1 MSDPFTPLTQLLEDG
16 FTGGIYTA
24 AVALAGVGGE
34 LRWQAAV
41 GRVSR
46 DPGAQAATTAT
57 VFDLASLTK
66 PLATALA
73 LLLLMDDGRLTPA
86 ATLGEFLPES
96 WLPPDKRSLSLGS
109 LLAHRAGLPAWEPFY
124 QEMLKAPPEARRAL
138 LPRLAAASALVQRPD
153 TATLYSDL
161 GFMLLQGVVE
171 SVSGLNLDRFCEE
184 RIYRPLGLEVLGFNP
199 LSITD
204 QAGLTT
210 ENGKRKT
217 ENRTYPMAFNPL
229 SLQDQADLTTENRKP
244 ETENRLYAATEIGLI
259 AGRRVCGE
267 VHDENAWAAGGV
279 AGHAGLFGRGI
290 EVFRLVAALYRAY
303 RGEAGSLP
311 FSPAPVRR
319 FLTPV
324 ARGARALG
332 FGTPDSDASRCSA
345 GRYFS
350 PASVGHRGFTGV
362 SFWLDLELGQMV
374 VLLTNRVHLGRDD
387 KAGIQAFRP
396 RFHEA
401 ASRALGFDRAFRQ
414 FWLG

>member
-1 MSDPFTPLTQLLEDG
+1 MSEPFTPLTQLLEDG
-16 FTGGIYTA
+16 LTQGIYTA
-24 AVALAGVGGE
+24 AVALVGVGGE
-34 LRWQAAV
+34 VRWQAAV

-46 DPGAQAATTAT
+46 DPGAQAATAAT

-86 ATLGEFLPES
+86 ATLGEFLPEA

-124 QEMLKAPPEARRAL
+124 QEILKKPPAARRAL
-138 LPRLAAASALVQRPD
+138 LPRLAAASPLVQPPD

-161 GFMLLQGVVE
+161 GFMLLQAVVE
-171 SVSGLNLDRFCEE
+171 TVSGLNLDRFCEE

-199 LSITD
+199 LSIPD

-217 ENRTYPMAFNPL
+217 ENRV
-229 SLQDQADLTTENRKP
+229 
-244 ETENRLYAATEIGLI
+244 YAATETGLI

-290 EVFRLVAALYRAY
+290 EVFLLGSAIYRTY

-311 FSPAPVRR
+311 LSPASVRR

-324 ARGARALG
+324 AKGARALG
-332 FGTPDSDASRCSA
+332 FDTPDSEASRCSA

-350 PASVGHRGFTGV
+350 PVSVGHLGFTGV

-401 ASRALGFDRAFRQ
+401 ASRALGFGRAR
-414 FWLG
+414 

>member
-1 MSDPFTPLTQLLEDG
+1 MSEPFTPLTRLLEAG
-16 FTGGIYTA
+16 LTGGIYTA

-46 DPGAQAATTAT
+46 DPGAQAATAAT

-73 LLLLMDDGRLTPA
+73 LLLLMDDGRLAPA
-86 ATLGEFLPES
+86 ATLGEFLPAA

-124 QEMLKAPPEARRAL
+124 QEILQQPPKARRGL
-138 LPRLAAASALVQRPD
+138 LPRLAAASPLVQPPD
-153 TATLYSDL
+153 TTTLYSDL
-161 GFMLLQGVVE
+161 GFMLLQAVVE
-171 SVSGLNLDRFCEE
+171 TVSGLSLDRFCAA

-199 LSITD
+199 LSLQD
-204 QAGLTT
+204 HAGLITENT
-210 ENGKRKT
+210 ENGKRQT
-217 ENRTYPMAFNPL
+217 ENRVF
-229 SLQDQADLTTENRKP
+229 
-244 ETENRLYAATEIGLI
+244 AATETGLI
-259 AGRRVCGE
+259 AGRRISGE

-279 AGHAGLFGRGI
+279 AGHAGLFGRGS
-290 EVFRLVAALYRAY
+290 EVFRLLAALYRAY
-303 RGEAGSLP
+303 RGEAGGSP
-311 FSPAPVRR
+311 FSPASVRR

-324 ARGARALG
+324 AQGARALG
-332 FGTPDSDASRCSA
+332 FDTPGSAASRRSA

-350 PASVGHRGFTGV
+350 PVSVGHLGFTGV

-401 ASRALGFDRAFRQ
+401 ASRALGFGREFR
-414 FWLG
+414 

>member
-1 MSDPFTPLTQLLEDG
+1 MSEPFTPLTQLLEAG
-16 FTGGIYTA
+16 LTGGIYTA
-24 AVALAGVGGE
+24 AVALAGVDGE

-46 DPGAQAATTAT
+46 DPEAQAATAAT

-73 LLLLMDDGRLTPA
+73 LLLLLDDGRLAPA
-86 ATLGEFLPES
+86 ATLGEFLPAA

-109 LLAHRAGLPAWEPFY
+109 LLAHRAGLPAWAPFY
-124 QEMLKAPPEARRAL
+124 QEILQQPPAARRGL
-138 LPRLAAASALVQRPD
+138 LPRLAAASPLVQPPD

-161 GFMLLQGVVE
+161 GFMLLQAVAE
-171 SVSGLNLDRFCEE
+171 SVSGVSLDHFCEE

-199 LSITD
+199 LPTPGQTGI
-204 QAGLTT
+204 
-210 ENGKRKT
+210 
-217 ENRTYPMAFNPL
+217 
-229 SLQDQADLTTENRKP
+229 TTENRKP
-244 ETENRLYAATEIGLI
+244 ETENRSYAATETGLI
-259 AGRRVCGE
+259 AGRHTSGE

-290 EVFRLVAALYRAY
+290 EVFRLVATLYRAY
-303 RGEAGSLP
+303 LGEAGSLP
-311 FSPAPVRR
+311 CSPASVRR

-324 ARGARALG
+324 APGARAFG
-332 FGTPDSDASRCSA
+332 FDTPGSDAARRSA

-350 PASVGHRGFTGV
+350 PAAVGHLGFTGV

-374 VLLTNRVHLGRDD
+374 VLLTNRVHMGRDAL
-387 KAGIQAFRP
+387 AGIQAFRP

-401 ASRALGFDRAFRQ
+401 ASLALGFGRAR
-414 FWLG
+414 